1 MAGTGDEGSDERQ
14 VLVDG
19 THFAGGGGG
28 VLENHPAAA
37 AALVALLSLAPSV
50 AAQSPALSF
59 GSAAVESKLYDTGTA
74 ITPIVLPEA
83 TGGAGTLSYTL
94 SPATLPRGLT
104 WTASTRTIAGTPTA
118 VTAATTYTWQATDGD
133 GDRATLTFS
142 LRVWAPAGPAVDGT
156 SVRLETVNGRTK
168 YNYWPGEAIWFL
180 VQYPEKVA
188 VTGTPQVTLVV
199 GDRKRKAD
207 YSAADTAWL
216 RLATNDDPY
225 DLLIFTYTVRAD
237 DFDGDGIAVPADA
250 LSLNG
255 GTIRAVDGGA
265 DAKLSLGTH
274 AVANGD
280 ATSVQMRVRDTAP
293 AFSQSASAANRSF
306 ALNAATSTTLPRA
319 TGDGALT
326 YAVSPALPRGLSLA
340 SASPKITGTPRVA
353 GATTHTLTATDADG
367 DRTALGPFTIT
378 VAAASAPKP
387 SALTL
392 SPPPGFDGDYAA
404 GEVIRAFVSFD
415 KGVTVTGAPRLALT
429 IGANTRQASY
439 HAAGSDS
446 DDLSF
451 RYTVTSSDFDGD
463 GISIGD
469 AALTLNGGA
478 IAGTAAGAAA
488 AALDLSGYAVANA
501 AGHTV
506 RDTQPSFGSAS
517 VSARNY
523 PKDTAVDESLP
534 AATGGDGTLR
544 YTLRPAL
551 PRGLSFDPAGRR
563 IHGTPGVRAPPA
575 TYTYRATDGDGDAA
589 ALTFLLAVTD
599 VPAVSAVRV
608 SSSPASGDAYGA
620 LETISVDVRFDQAV
634 TVTAP
639 NPSLALTVG
648 ARTRSAAFA
657 GKPNAST
664 LRFSYRVQASDDDD
678 DGIGVAAGALTL
690 NGAGKLRD
698 ATGTRDAALA
708 LGTHAIANAAG
719 HQVDTPPKIS
729 GVAITSRPTNGNYAA
744 GDVIAARLT
753 FTESVFVRR
762 NPPTVAL
769 TIGANTRT
777 ATWHGGPSI
786 GGPNTHTFAY
796 TVQSSDFDGDGISI
810 AAGAVTANSGFLA
823 HSRDDPNRRALVGL
837 GSHAIANDA
846 NHRVRDTAPTFAA
859 AVAAQHYVAGA
870 AASLTLPAATGD
882 GAISYQLTGALPGG
896 LIYRSADRR
905 ISGTPQAAAAA
916 SAQTWVATDADGD
929 ATTLT
934 FTITVAAAGAPKVS
948 ALTFL
953 STPRRGATY
962 AVGETIVAGIKFDKS
977 VTMTGSPRLAL
988 SIGGVT
994 RYATL
999 FSRPSRVTRWH
1010 HPFTYTVRSVDR
1022 DTDGISIGASALSL
1036 NGGSIVRSNDASV
1049 AASLALGSFAVAN
1062 AAGHK
1067 VDGGTNQP
1075 PAVRS
1080 VSVDSW
1086 PVASAGYAA
1095 GDVIRLNVGFSEPLV
1110 VTGSPRLA
1118 LGIGTNTRQAAFDR
1132 AAHKQLYFRYTVQ
1145 VSDHDADGISVA
1157 ANALTLPDGAAVR
1170 DAAGADAALGLGSRA
1185 LSNLSAHKVSTPPKV
1200 TGLAIVSTPQQAGTY
1215 TRGGVIT
1222 ARVTFDQSVTVT
1234 GSPAL
1239 ALTIGADTRAATAA
1253 AGSGNAYLDF
1263 SYTVAAADADADG
1276 LGITGAALTLPSGAA
1291 IRDADGAGAVLDL
1304 GSYAATRFANAK
1316 VDGSKTGL
1324 WPDFGAA
1331 AGPDLSIGKNVT
1343 VTYLLDPACGP
1354 VPVGCSLAASHTGD
1368 APLAYTVSPPL
1379 PSGLNLYRGT
1389 AVLVGAATV
1398 ASPSTRYTLTVTDAN
1413 GDTDTLTFTLAVTGD
1428 RPTVHGVSFRS
1439 SPAAASTYG
1448 RGEEI
1453 RVAVRFRRQGGGAL
1467 AVTGSPRLA
1476 LRIGSVTRQAAYYGV
1491 SGDGVLFRYAVQ
1503 AADRDADGVSIAAG
1517 ALTLNGGAIRDRAGN
1532 AALLGL
1538 GRHRVANHASHKV
1551 DGGIRRAPSVTG
1563 VTISTSPA
1571 TGDTY
1576 SRGEAIEVA
1585 VRFSQG
1591 VGVTGTPRLALGIG
1605 SAARYANYDRAG
1617 ATSAT
1622 QYFRYVVRQADVDA
1636 DGLSIGTGALTLNGG
1651 AIRNNQGTNAAL
1663 GLGRHA
1669 ISNAANAKVN
1679 GAVNSP
1685 AIVTGVAI
1693 TSRPAKGD
1701 TFRLGEEIR
1710 VRVTFSKAVVAS
1722 RRTYRQGNPG
1732 WPRLALTVGSRTHR
1746 AALQTSV
1753 QWGSQPAGTTLA
1765 FHYTVQAGDYD
1776 GDGLGIAAAALDANL
1791 GSIRHGGVDANLSLG
1806 RHAVSAAAFKV
1817 DGRRP
1822 SVSGVSITSRPG
1834 AGDTYAAGEVIHAAI
1849 TFDMPVRVPVGP
1861 YPGGSPTLALA
1872 VGRNTRQMTYTGS
1885 GASAIGFRY
1894 AVQAGD
1900 RDPDGVS
1907 VVTRGGLDLKGLAI
1921 TAAASGN
1928 PAVTDLSGFTGHG
1941 GAGQKVDGAAR
1952 PPVVRTLVMSSP
1964 QRGSTFDRHEEIG
1977 INVRFSQDLTVTGT
1991 PQLSLVIGSRT
2002 KTLNMARSFG
2012 SYLRFVYEVQAGDAD
2027 ADGVVVPAN
2036 SLALN
2041 GGTIRNRHGVDAAL
2055 GHLVYRPPLNVDGA
2069 ANHPPV
2075 AIRAGFA
2082 GRPIGGVYGRGDMID
2097 VVVNW
2102 GKRVTVTGT
2111 PQLALDVGAGTR
2123 QAALQSGNQLY
2134 SRFRYVVQ
2142 SGDLDNDG
2150 IGFGSGALT
2159 LNGGSISGPGGT
2171 TANLT
2176 LPAAATDAN
2185 RRVDGRILPQ
2195 PAFTGSVTARTWT
2208 VGSSVSYALPAA
2220 TGARGTIG
2228 YAMRQRLPDGLEFSA
2243 ASRTITGTPTTVTPR
2258 ATYTLQATDSATNA
2272 QGTLDFSIEITPN
2285 AAPVFIPATFDA
2297 QVYVKDA
2304 PIAPVAL
2311 PAATGGNAPL
2321 SYALTGPGAA
2331 TTLTLP
2337 DGISWTR
2344 PSGTNTGGTLSG
2356 TPTAV
2361 AAQATYTLTATDA
2374 DDDAATLT
2382 FTLEVQDDAT
2392 PDFGTATI
2400 ANQSWKRYRAITAFT
2415 LPAATGGNGSLSY
2428 ALSPDLPTGV
2438 TYDTVHRVSGTPS
2451 VALAAT
2457 SYTWTATD
2465 ADGDTATLTFTIT
2478 VADNSLPAFQVL
2490 APKDRV
2496 YTRYKQAGGTLPPAI
2511 GGDAPLTYT
2520 LSRALPAGMAR
2531 SASPGRTPGGPPVDT
2546 ANRSYAGAPTAAM
2559 SKTSYAWTVT
2569 DADGDQAVWD
2579 FTLTVLDNGAPDF
2592 GAAAV
2597 ADQSWIRRRT
2607 ITAFT
2612 LPAATGGD
2620 GSVSYALSPALPA
2633 GVAKDAGHRVSGAP
2647 DAALARTEYTWT
2659 ATDGDGD
2666 QDSLTFYVTVADRPA
2681 AALVLTPAT
2690 IDESGTGNATTVTA
2704 TLDKAA
2710 SAATTVTV
2718 SAAAGTNAEAG
2729 DFTLSTAKTLTIAAG
2744 ATTSTGT
2751 VTITAVDNADAEPD
2765 KSVTVSGSVD
2775 NDDVAAPA
2783 AVTLT
2788 IADDDRPSTPTL
2800 YVDSPKV
2807 AEGGP
2812 GDPSQSNS
2820 LTWTVTLA
2828 PASDQEVR
2836 VSIALDQEA
2845 GTATAG
2851 TYQRAAEGAD
2861 HGFPSTPQLVFPPG
2875 ETSRK
2880 IKVSVHGDS
2889 TAEPDET
2896 VVLALSGP
2904 VNAALDA
2911 TSATGTILDDDTPA
2925 VTLAVADSSIA
2936 EAGGTTTVTATLSQA
2951 SGAAT
2956 TVTVTAVTG
2965 AYTVGSD
2972 ATITIAAGET
2982 ANASDTVT
2990 ITAVNDDVDNVG
3002 DRSVT
3007 VTGTAQNSQGVG
3019 TVTGAALTLTDDEAT
3034 PTATLV
3040 LSAETIDEHDGSN
3053 PGKATVTA
3061 TLNRASSEAVTLTV
3075 AAAAGTNAA
3084 AGDFS
3089 LSDTTTLT
3097 VAAGATS
3104 STGTVTVTAVDDTT
3118 DAPDKEVT
3126 VTAAVS
3132 GDSGIAAPASVT
3144 LTIEDDEAAPG
3155 VTLAVADSAIA
3166 ENGGSTTVTATLSHA
3181 SSAATTITV
3190 TAVDGS
3196 YTVGDDATIEIAA
3209 GETANA
3215 PDTVTITA
3223 VDDDVDNVGDR
3234 SVTVTGTAQNGQG
3247 VGTVTG
3253 AALTLTDDEATPT
3266 ATLVLSAETID
3277 EHDGSVAGS
3286 ATVTTSL
3293 DRASSEAVTLTVA
3306 AAAGTNAVAGDF
3318 SLSST
3323 KTLSIA
3329 AGATSS
3335 TGTVTVTAVDNTIDA
3350 PDKEVTVTA
3359 AVSGDSG
3366 IAAPAAQTLTI
3377 KDDEAAPGVTLAL
3390 ADSAINENGGST
3402 TVTATLSHASSAATT
3417 ITVQPVTGAYTVGS
3431 DATITIA
3438 AGETANEADSVTIT
3452 TVNDA
3457 IDNVGNRTVT
3467 VSGTAQNGQ
3476 GVGTVTG
3483 ASLTLTDDE
3492 ATPTAT
3498 LALSAETIDEHDG
3511 SVAGSA
3517 TVTASLNRASS
3528 EAVTL
3533 TVAAAAGTNAVA
3545 GDFSLSSTKT
3555 LSIAAGATSSTGTV
3569 TVTAVDDTT
3578 DAPDKE
3584 VTVTAAVS
3592 GDSGIAAPAA
3602 QTLTIEDDEAAPGVT
3617 LALAD
3622 SAINENGGTTTVTAT
3637 LSHASSAATTITV
3650 QPVTGAYTVGTA
3662 ATIEIAAGETA
3673 NASDSVTITAENDA
3687 INNVGGQP
3695 VTVGGAAQNSHGVG
3709 TVTGASLTFKGRLV
3723 LNRETGEAAPG
3734 VTLAVADSAIAENG
3748 GTTTVTATL
3757 SHASSA
3763 ATTITVQPVSGAYT
3777 VGSDATIEIAAG
3789 ETANTADTATITA
3802 VNDDVDNVGD
3812 RSVTVSG
3819 TAQNSQG
3826 VGTVTGASLTL
3837 TDDEATPTVTLALS
3851 AETIDEHD
3859 GANPGKATVT
3869 ATLNRASSEAVTLT
3883 VAAAA
3888 GTNAAAGDFSL
3899 SSAKTLSIAAGATTS
3914 TGTVT
3919 VTAVDDPTDAPDK
3932 EVTVTAAVS
3941 GDSGI
3946 AAPASVTLTIE
3957 DDEAAPG
3964 VTLAVT
3970 DSSVAENGGTTTV
3983 TATLSHASSAATTI
3997 TVQPVT
4003 GAYTVGLDATI
4014 TIAAG
4019 ATANAADTATITAV
4033 NDDVDNVGNRT
4044 VTVSGTAQNGQG
4056 VGTVT
4061 GASLTLTDDEA
4072 TPTVTLALSPET
4084 IDEHDGSVAGSAT
4097 VTATLNRASS
4107 EAVTLTVSA
4116 AAGTNAAAGDFSL
4129 SSAKTLSIAAGA
4141 TSSTGTVTVTA
4152 VDNAVDAP
4160 DKEVTVTAAVS
4171 GDSGI
4176 AAPASVML
4184 TIEDDEAAPGVTLAV
4199 ADSAIAENGG
4209 STTVTATLSH
4219 ASSEATTITVTVVD
4233 GSYTVGD
4240 DATIEIAAGET
4251 VNADTVTITAVN
4263 DDVDN
4268 VDDRSVTVSG
4278 TAQNSHGVG
4287 TVTGAALTL
4296 TDDEATPTA
4305 TLALSAETIDEHDGT
4320 NPGKATVTATLN
4332 RASSEAVTL
4341 TVAAAAGTNA
4351 AAGDFSL
4358 SSAKTLSI
4366 AAGATSST
4374 GTVTVTAVDNTTDA
4388 PDKEV
4393 TVTAALSG
4401 DSGIAAPAS
4410 VTLTI
4415 EDDEAAPGVTLAVA
4429 DSAIA
4434 ENGGTTTVTA
4444 TLSHASSAATT
4455 ITVQPVTGAYTV
4467 GSDATIEIAAGETA
4481 NEADSVTIT
4490 TVNDAINNLG
4500 GPTVTVGGTAQ
4511 NSHGVQPVTGARL
4524 ALTGKLLLD
4533 RETGGAAPGVTLAVA
4548 DSAIAENGGTTTV
4561 TATLSHASSAATT
4574 ITVQPV
4580 SGAYTVGSDATIEI
4594 AAGETANTADTV
4606 TITAVNDDV
4615 DNVGN
4620 RTATV
4625 SGTAQNGQGVGTVT
4639 GAALTL
4645 TDDEATPTA
4654 TLVLSAE
4661 TIDEHDGTNPGKATV
4676 TATLNRASS
4685 EAVTLTVAAAAGT
4698 NAATGDFSLSSTK
4711 TLSIAAGATTSTGTV
4726 TVTAVDN
4733 TADAPDKEVT
4743 VTAAVSGDSGIAA
4756 PAAKTLT
4763 IEDDEAAPGV
4773 TLAVADSSIAENGGT
4788 TTVTATLSHA
4798 SSAATT
4804 ITVTAVDGSYTVGE
4818 DATIEIAAGETA
4830 NAADSVTITAV
4841 NDDVDNVGD
4850 RSVTVSGT
4858 AQNSQGVG
4866 TVTGAALMLTDDEAT
4881 PTATLALSAETI
4893 DEHDGTNPGKATVT
4907 ASLNRASSEAVT
4919 LTVAVAAGTNAV
4931 AGDFNLSSA
4940 KTLSIA
4946 AGATSSTGTVTVT
4959 AVDDTVDAPDKEV
4972 TVTAAV
4978 SGDSGVAAPAAQT
4991 LTIEDDEAAP
5001 GVTLAVTDSSVAE
5014 NGGTTTVTATLS
5026 HASSA
5031 ATTITVQP
5039 VTGAYTVGS
5048 DATITIAA
5056 GATAN
5061 TADTATITA
5070 VNDDVDNVGN
5080 RTVTVS
5086 GTAQNGQGVGTVTG
5100 ASLTLTD
5107 DEATPTATLALS
5119 AETIDEHDGT
5129 NPGKATVTASL
5140 NRASSE
5146 AVTLTV
5152 AAAAGTNAAAGDFS
5166 LSSAKTLSIAAGAT
5180 SSTGTVTVTAVDN
5193 TVGRAGQG
5201 SDGNG
5206 DGERGQ
5212 RDSGPGE
5219 RDADDRGRR
5228 SGAWGDAGGGR
5239 LVDRGERRYD
5249 DGDGH
5254 AEPCVERGDDDHRT
5268 AGVRR
5273 LHGGAG
5279 RDDHDCCRGDGEHG
5293 GHGDDHG
5300 GERRDRQRGQPH
5312 GDGERDGAEQPGRG
5326 NGDGSEPHPH
5336 RRRGNADRDAG
5347 AESRNDRRARRVG
5360 RWVGDGDGDVEPSVE
5375 RGGDADGDCGG
5386 WDERGGG
5393 RLQPVEH
5400 EDAEHRGR
5408 GDQQHRNGD
5417 GDGGRQHDGRAGQGS
5432 DGNGGGERG
5441 QRDSG
5446 PGERNADDRGRR
5458 SGAWGDAG
5466 GDGQRDRRER
5476 RLHHGDRHAEPSVE
5490 RRDDDHRTAGV
5501 GRLHGGVGRDDHDT
5515 GRERRRRRRTRRRS
5529 RR

>member
-1 MAGTGDEGSDERQ
+1 MRGATTGRSLLMARI
-14 VLVDG
+14 LR
-19 THFAGGGGG
+19 GGGGG
-28 VLENHPAAA
+28 GTRESPGGSAAA

-94 SPATLPRGLT
+94 SPSTLPRGLT
-104 WTASTRTIAGTPTA
+104 WTASTRTIAGTPTT

-156 SVRLETVNGRTK
+156 GVRLETVNGRTK
-168 YNYWPGEAIWFL
+168 YNYWPGETIWFL

-387 SALTL
+387 SALTF

-563 IHGTPGVRAPPA
+563 IHGTPSVRAPPA

-678 DGIGVAAGALTL
+678 DGIGVAAGAITL

-719 HQVDTPPKIS
+719 HKVDTPPKIS

-1010 HPFTYTVRSVDR
+1010 HPFTYTVQSVDR

-1476 LRIGSVTRQAAYYGV
+1476 LRVGSVTRQAAYYGV

-1571 TGDTY
+1571 AGDTY

-1591 VGVTGTPRLALGIG
+1591 VGVTGAPRLALGIG

-1746 AALQTSV
+1746 AALQTSTS
-1753 QWGSQPAGTTLA
+1753 WGPQPAGTTLA

-2027 ADGVVVPAN
+2027 TDGVVVPAN

-2142 SGDLDNDG
+2142 AGDLDNDG

-2171 TANLT
+2171 TASLT

-2208 VGSSVSYALPAA
+2208 IGSSVSYALPAA

-2258 ATYTLQATDSATNA
+2258 ATYTLQATDSATGA
-2272 QGTLDFSIEITPN
+2272 KGTLDFSIEITPN

-2438 TYDTVHRVSGTPS
+2438 TYDTAHRVSGTPS

-2465 ADGDTATLTFTIT
+2465 ADGDTAALTFTIT

-2559 SKTSYAWTVT
+2559 SKTSYAWTAT

-2592 GAAAV
+2592 GAAVV
-2597 ADQSWIRRRT
+2597 ADQSWTRRKT

-2812 GDPSQSNS
+2812 GDPSKSNS

-2956 TVTVTAVTG
+2956 TITVTAVTG
-2965 AYTVGSD
+2965 AYTVGTD
-2972 ATITIAAGET
+2972 ATIEIAAGTT
-2982 ANASDTVT
+2982 ANAADTVT
-2990 ITAVNDDVDNVG
+2990 ITAVDDDVDNVG

-3007 VTGTAQNSQGVG
+3007 VSGTAQNSHGVG

-3034 PTATLV
+3034 PTATLA
-3040 LSAETIDEHDGSN
+3040 LSAETIDEHDGSVA
-3053 PGKATVTA
+3053 GSATVTA
-3061 TLNRASSEAVTLTV
+3061 SLNRASSEAVTLTV

-3097 VAAGATS
+3097 VAAGATGSTGTVTVTAVDDTTDAPDKEVTVSATVGGDSGIAAPASVTLTIEDDEAAPGVTLAVADSSIAEDGGTTTVTATLSHASSAATTITVTAVDGSYTVGEDATIEIAAGETANAADSVTITAVNDDVDNVGNRSVTVSGTAQNSQGAGSVTGAALTLTDDEATPTATLVLSAETIDEHDGSVAGSATVTASLDRASSEAVTLTVAAAAGTNAAAGDFSLSDATTLTVAAGATSSTGTVTVTAVDDTTDAPDKEVTVTAAVSGDSGIAAPASVTLTIEDDEAAPGVTLAVTDSSIAENGGTTTVTATLSHASSVATTITVQPVTGAYTVGEDATIEIGAGETANASDTVTITAVNDDVDNVGDRSVTVSGTAQNSQGAGTVTGAALTLTDDEGTPTATLALSPETIDEHDGTNPGKTTVTASLNRASSEAVTLTVSAAAGTNAAAGDFSLSSTKTLSIAAGATS

-3166 ENGGSTTVTATLSHA
+3166 ENGG
-3181 SSAATTITV
+3181 
-3190 TAVDGS
+3190 
-3196 YTVGDDATIEIAA
+3196 
-3209 GETANA
+3209 
-3215 PDTVTITA
+3215 
-3223 VDDDVDNVGDR
+3223 
-3234 SVTVTGTAQNGQG
+3234 
-3247 VGTVTG
+3247 
-3253 AALTLTDDEATPT
+3253 
-3266 ATLVLSAETID
+3266 
-3277 EHDGSVAGS
+3277 
-3286 ATVTTSL
+3286 
-3293 DRASSEAVTLTVA
+3293 
-3306 AAAGTNAVAGDF
+3306 
-3318 SLSST
+3318 
-3323 KTLSIA
+3323 
-3329 AGATSS
+3329 
-3335 TGTVTVTAVDNTIDA
+3335 
-3350 PDKEVTVTA
+3350 
-3359 AVSGDSG
+3359 
-3366 IAAPAAQTLTI
+3366 
-3377 KDDEAAPGVTLAL
+3377 
-3390 ADSAINENGGST
+3390 
-3402 TVTATLSHASSAATT
+3402 
-3417 ITVQPVTGAYTVGS
+3417 
-3431 DATITIA
+3431 
-3438 AGETANEADSVTIT
+3438 
-3452 TVNDA
+3452 
-3457 IDNVGNRTVT
+3457 
-3467 VSGTAQNGQ
+3467 
-3476 GVGTVTG
+3476 
-3483 ASLTLTDDE
+3483 
-3492 ATPTAT
+3492 
-3498 LALSAETIDEHDG
+3498 
-3511 SVAGSA
+3511 
-3517 TVTASLNRASS
+3517 
-3528 EAVTL
+3528 
-3533 TVAAAAGTNAVA
+3533 
-3545 GDFSLSSTKT
+3545 
-3555 LSIAAGATSSTGTV
+3555 
-3569 TVTAVDDTT
+3569 
-3578 DAPDKE
+3578 
-3584 VTVTAAVS
+3584 
-3592 GDSGIAAPAA
+3592 
-3602 QTLTIEDDEAAPGVT
+3602 
-3617 LALAD
+3617 
-3622 SAINENGGTTTVTAT
+3622 
-3637 LSHASSAATTITV
+3637 
-3650 QPVTGAYTVGTA
+3650 
-3662 ATIEIAAGETA
+3662 
-3673 NASDSVTITAENDA
+3673 
-3687 INNVGGQP
+3687 
-3695 VTVGGAAQNSHGVG
+3695 
-3709 TVTGASLTFKGRLV
+3709 
-3723 LNRETGEAAPG
+3723 
-3734 VTLAVADSAIAENG
+3734 
-3748 GTTTVTATL
+3748 TTTVTATL

-3789 ETANTADTATITA
+3789 ETANTADSVTITA
-3802 VNDDVDNVGD
+3802 VNDAIDNVGD
-3812 RSVTVSG
+3812 RTMTVSG
-3819 TAQNSQG
+3819 TAQNSQD

-3837 TDDEATPTVTLALS
+3837 TDDEGVPTATLALS
-3851 AETIDEHD
+3851 PETIDEHD
-3859 GANPGKATVT
+3859 GTNPGKATVT
-3869 ATLNRASSEAVTLT
+3869 ASLNRASSEAVTLT
-3883 VAAAA
+3883 VSAAA
-3888 GTNAAAGDFSL
+3888 GTNAAAGDFTL
-3899 SSAKTLSIAAGATTS
+3899 SSTKTLSIAAGATTS

-3919 VTAVDDPTDAPDK
+3919 VTAVDDTTDAPDK

-3970 DSSVAENGGTTTV
+3970 DSAIAENGGSTTV
-3983 TATLSHASSAATTI
+3983 TATLSHPSSAVTTI

-4003 GAYTVGLDATI
+4003 GAYTVGSDATI
-4014 TIAAG
+4014 TIPAG
-4019 ATANAADTATITAV
+4019 ATSKAADTATITAV
-4033 NDDVDNVGNRT
+4033 NDDVDNVGDRT
-4044 VTVSGTAQNGQG
+4044 ATVSGTAQNSQG

-4061 GASLTLTDDEA
+4061 GASLTLTDDE
-4072 TPTVTLALSPET
+4072 
-4084 IDEHDGSVAGSAT
+4084 
-4097 VTATLNRASS
+4097 
-4107 EAVTLTVSA
+4107 
-4116 AAGTNAAAGDFSL
+4116 
-4129 SSAKTLSIAAGA
+4129 GA
-4141 TSSTGTVTVTA
+4141 
-4152 VDNAVDAP
+4152 
-4160 DKEVTVTAAVS
+4160 
-4171 GDSGI
+4171 
-4176 AAPASVML
+4176 
-4184 TIEDDEAAPGVTLAV
+4184 
-4199 ADSAIAENGG
+4199 
-4209 STTVTATLSH
+4209 
-4219 ASSEATTITVTVVD
+4219 
-4233 GSYTVGD
+4233 
-4240 DATIEIAAGET
+4240 
-4251 VNADTVTITAVN
+4251 
-4263 DDVDN
+4263 
-4268 VDDRSVTVSG
+4268 
-4278 TAQNSHGVG
+4278 
-4287 TVTGAALTL
+4287 
-4296 TDDEATPTA
+4296 PTA
-4305 TLALSAETIDEHDGT
+4305 TLVLSPETIDEHDGT

-4401 DSGIAAPAS
+4401 DSGIAAPAAQTLTIEDDEVAPGVTLALADS
-4410 VTLTI
+4410 AIHENGGSTTVTATLSHASSAATTITVTAVTGAYTVGTDATITIAAGETANAADTVTITAVDDAIDNVGNRTATVSGTAQNGQGVGTVTGASLTLTDDEATPTATLALSPETIDEHDGMNPGKTTVTASLNRASSEAVTLTVAAAAGTNAAAGDFSLSSAKTLSIAAGATSSTGTVTVTAVDNTTDAPDKEVTVTAALSGDSGIAAPAAQTLTI

-4511 NSHGVQPVTGARL
+4511 NSHGVGTVTGASL

-4548 DSAIAENGGTTTV
+4548 DSAIAENGGSTTV

-4594 AAGETANTADTV
+4594 AAGETANAADTA
-4606 TITAVNDDV
+4606 TITAVNDAI
-4615 DNVGN
+4615 DNVGD
-4620 RTATV
+4620 RSVTV

-4654 TLVLSAE
+4654 TLALSAE

-4685 EAVTLTVAAAAGT
+4685 EAVTLTVSAAAGT
-4698 NAATGDFSLSSTK
+4698 NAVAGDFSLSSAK
-4711 TLSIAAGATTSTGTV
+4711 TLSIAAGATSSTGTV
-4726 TVTAVDN
+4726 TVTAVDDA
-4733 TADAPDKEVT
+4733 TDAPDKEVT

-4756 PAAKTLT
+4756 PAAQTLT

-4773 TLAVADSSIAENGGT
+4773 TLAVADSSIAENGGS
-4788 TTVTATLSHA
+4788 TTVTATLSH
-4798 SSAATT
+4798 
-4804 ITVTAVDGSYTVGE
+4804 
-4818 DATIEIAAGETA
+4818 
-4830 NAADSVTITAV
+4830 
-4841 NDDVDNVGD
+4841 
-4850 RSVTVSGT
+4850 
-4858 AQNSQGVG
+4858 
-4866 TVTGAALMLTDDEAT
+4866 
-4881 PTATLALSAETI
+4881 P
-4893 DEHDGTNPGKATVT
+4893 
-4907 ASLNRASSEAVT
+4907 
-4919 LTVAVAAGTNAV
+4919 
-4931 AGDFNLSSA
+4931 
-4940 KTLSIA
+4940 
-4946 AGATSSTGTVTVT
+4946 
-4959 AVDDTVDAPDKEV
+4959 
-4972 TVTAAV
+4972 
-4978 SGDSGVAAPAAQT
+4978 
-4991 LTIEDDEAAP
+4991 
-5001 GVTLAVTDSSVAE
+5001 
-5014 NGGTTTVTATLS
+5014 
-5026 HASSA
+5026 SSA

-5039 VTGAYTVGS
+5039 VSGAYTVGS

-5061 TADTATITA
+5061 TANTATITA

-5119 AETIDEHDGT
+5119 AETIDEHDGA

-5152 AAAAGTNAAAGDFS
+5152 AAAAGTNAAAGDFT
-5166 LSSAKTLSIAAGAT
+5166 LSSTKTLSIAAGAT
-5180 SSTGTVTVTAVDN
+5180 SSTGTVTVTAVDDATDAPDKEVTVTAAVSGDSGIAAPAAQTLTIEDDEAAPGVTLAVADSSIAEN
-5193 TVGRAGQG
+5193 GGSTTVTATLSHPSSAATTITVQPVSGAYTVGSDATITIAAGATANAANTATITAVNDDVDNVGNRTVTVSGTAQNGQG
-5201 SDGNG
+5201 VGTVTGASLTLTDDEATPTATLALSAETIDEHDGANPGKATVTASLNRASSEAVTLTVAAAAGANAAAG
-5206 DGERGQ
+5206 DFSLSSTKTLSIAAGATTSTGTVTVTAVDNTADAPDKEVTVTAAVSG
-5212 RDSGPGE
+5212 DSGIAAPASVTLTIEDDEAAPGVTLAVTDSAIAE
-5219 RDADDRGRR
+5219 N
-5228 SGAWGDAGGGR
+5228 GGTTVTAT
-5239 LVDRGERRYD
+5239 LS
-5249 DGDGH
+5249 H
-5254 AEPCVERGDDDHRT
+5254 ASSAATTIHRT
-5268 AGVRR
+5268 AGDGR
-5273 LHGGAG
+5273 LHGRVG
-5279 RDDHDCCRGDGEHG
+5279 RDDHDRGGRDGERG

-5312 GDGERDGAEQPGRG
+5312 GDGERNCAEQPRRRD
-5326 NGDGSEPHPH
+5326 GDGSKPHPH
-5336 RRRGNADRDAG
+5336 G
-5347 AESRNDRRARRVG
+5347 
-5360 RWVGDGDGDVEPSVE
+5360 
-5375 RGGDADGDCGG
+5375 
-5386 WDERGGG
+5386 
-5393 RLQPVEH
+5393 
-5400 EDAEHRGR
+5400 
-5408 GDQQHRNGD
+5408 
-5417 GDGGRQHDGRAGQGS
+5417 
-5432 DGNGGGERG
+5432 
-5441 QRDSG
+5441 
-5446 PGERNADDRGRR
+5446 
-5458 SGAWGDAG
+5458 
-5466 GDGQRDRRER
+5466 
-5476 RLHHGDRHAEPSVE
+5476 
-5490 RRDDDHRTAGV
+5490 
-5501 GRLHGGVGRDDHDT
+5501 
-5515 GRERRRRRRTRRRS
+5515 
-5529 RR
+5529 